1 MSPSLTSG
9 PVSCRTVTS
18 VFRMLTIIRATR
30 EDDLPTIAA
39 RGKCRSYF
47 LNNRLKKNA
56 PRFRRACRHAG
67 KYTLSEKTKAP
78 RLGLESRRS
87 SNSPPPEL
95 LIHKLQS
102 PDSSGNGTAV
112 PLG

>member
-1 MSPSLTSG
+1 MAECIRRHLRHESACGQKAERYSVDDWTECLLDSLADR
-9 PVSCRTVTS
+9 VSCRTVTS

-56 PRFRRACRHAG
+56 PRLLRADRQVG
-67 KYTLSEKTKAP
+67 KWSLIAEAI
-78 RLGLESRRS
+78 RIH
-87 SNSPPPEL
+87 SPEC
-95 LIHKLQS
+95 
-102 PDSSGNGTAV
+102 
-112 PLG
+112 

>member
-1 MSPSLTSG
+1 M
-9 PVSCRTVTS
+9 TS

-67 KYTLSEKTKAP
+67 KYTLSEKKPEIGGKIAIFGRDLD
-78 RLGLESRRS
+78 RLPADSR
-87 SNSPPPEL
+87 PQPEG
-95 LIHKLQS
+95 QFF
-102 PDSSGNGTAV
+102 G
-112 PLG
+112 